1 MIQALFLQLA
11 GPLHNVGTLFR
22 EIDQSTIDI
31 EDLYILLNSSPKVEE
46 KKDAEDFE
54 FKEGKIKF
62 QNLKFHHENIISK
75 DKEKEPN
82 KVLFED
88 FNLEIQPGTSNAIV
102 GESGF
107 GKTTLF
113 NLLLRIYDPVE
124 GQVTIDDQNVSD
136 LKFDSFRKHIA
147 VIPQNGALF
156 NDSILFNLQYGNP
169 DATLEEIQEVAKKC
183 KIHDKIIQMED
194 GYQTQVGDLGG
205 IISGGE
211 RQRLLIARA
220 LLKKDAN
227 IFLFDEA
234 TSNLDS

>member
-31 EDLYILLNSSPKVEE
+31 EDLYILLNSNPRVKE
-46 KKDAEDFE
+46 KDNAQDFE

-62 QNLKFHHENIISK
+62 QNVKFQYENAK
-75 DKEKEPN
+75 TGDAEKEPN
-82 KVLFED
+82 KVLYED
-88 FNLEIQPGTSNAIV
+88 FNLEIEPGTSNAIV

-113 NLLLRIYDPVE
+113 NLMLRIYDPVE
-124 GQVTIDDQNVSD
+124 GKVTIDDQDVSD

-156 NDSILFNLQYGNP
+156 NDTILFNLQYGNP
-169 DATLEEIQEVAKKC
+169 DATLEEI
-183 KIHDKIIQMED
+183 
-194 GYQTQVGDLGG
+194 
-205 IISGGE
+205 
-211 RQRLLIARA
+211 
-220 LLKKDAN
+220 
-227 IFLFDEA
+227 
-234 TSNLDS
+234 